1 MSHARD
7 GKDHGPMD
15 AAQTP
20 RRLLLVPEPA
30 RATPDD
36 RTASGATPSDA
47 PRPRVRRYRLARLG
61 DGGASPPV
69 RARRPR

>member
-1 MSHARD
+1 
-7 GKDHGPMD
+7 MD
-15 AAQTP
+15 STRTP

-30 RATPDD
+30 QATPDD
-36 RTASGATPSDA
+36 LSAPTGAPRADA

-69 RARRPR
+69 RARRRP